1 MFNTEQANCTSLD
14 PELFFPVNNM
24 SPRIEKLLKKT
35 CLECAIFDDCIDY
48 ALKVKV
54 NGYWAATTEKAR
66 DDLRKMLNIIPV
78 RIDQFYKDLVDIPTP
93 EAMQKRKSIKKLKEA
108 GKR

>member
-1 MFNTEQANCTSLD
+1 
-14 PELFFPVNNM
+14 
-24 SPRIEKLLKKT
+24 
-35 CLECAIFDDCIDY
+35 
-48 ALKVKV
+48 
-54 NGYWAATTEKAR
+54 
-66 DDLRKMLNIIPV
+66 MLNIIPV